1 MRKLTTG
8 LLETTTTRLYHEVRE
23 ADGPLVLMIS
33 GATGDAGHFDEVAS
47 RLADTH
53 TIVTYDRRGN
63 SRSPRT
69 GGPTTMD
76 EQADDAA
83 ALLRALD
90 RGPAIVFGTS
100 GGAIIALATLL
111 RHPDLVAAAILHE
124 PPLAAVVP
132 EAHVELAAMKNAIA
146 EVAQTRGPVAALEAF
161 IRSQAGAAYDAIAD
175 GTRARMLGNADTL
188 FGSELDA
195 FVTWQP
201 DEAALARVRVPVR
214 VLIGT
219 ETTPLF
225 GATTQWLAQRLRV
238 TVGQLPGGHTPY
250 FDRPQVMADAL
261 RPLLRELSR

>member
-23 ADGPLVLMIS
+23 ADGPLVLMIP
-33 GATGDAGHFDEVAS
+33 GATGDAGHFDEVAGP
-47 RLADTH
+47 LADTH
-53 TIVTYDRRGN
+53 TVVTYDRRGN

-69 GGPTTMD
+69 GGATTMD

-83 ALLRALD
+83 ALVRALG
-90 RGPAIVFGTS
+90 RGRAIVFGTS

-132 EAHVELAAMKNAIA
+132 EAEAELAHMKDAIT
-146 EVAQTRGPVAALEAF
+146 EVMQSRGPVAALEAF
-161 IRSQAGAAYDAIAD
+161 VRAQAGAAYDAIAD
-175 GTRARMLGNADTL
+175 GTRARMLGNAETL
-188 FGSELDA
+188 FRSELDA
-195 FVTWQP
+195 FVTWRP
-201 DEAALARVRVPVR
+201 DEAALARVNVPVR
-214 VLIGT
+214 LLIGT

-225 GATTQWLAQRLRV
+225 RATTQWLAQRLGV
-238 TVGQLPGGHTPY
+238 TVGELPGGHTPY

-261 RPLLRELSR
+261 RPLLREVSR